1 VLLRLTASDPCLRV
15 ERDPVANET
24 VLRGTGELHLRM
36 AIERMSDQYDLKVTT
51 GVPSI
56 PYRETIGKAAKGHC
70 RYKKQTGGAGQFGEV
85 FLEIEPLPRGSGF
98 EFANQIVGGVI
109 PTQFIP
115 AVEKGV
121 RSVLNGGAIA
131 GFPMQDV
138 RVKVYDGKHHPV
150 DSKEVA
156 FVNAGRKAF
165 LDAIANAKPLILE
178 PVVNIEAMVPAD
190 NMGDIAGDL
199 SSRRGRV
206 VSTDVVSGGR
216 MMISGQ
222 APLAEMTDY
231 QSRLKSVTGG
241 EGSYNTEFA
250 NYEPAPAAIQKQL
263 MSTFEHPEED

>member
-1 VLLRLTASDPCLRV
+1 
-15 ERDPVANET
+15 
-24 VLRGTGELHLRM
+24 M

-56 PYRETIGKAAKGHC
+56 PYRETIGKTAKGHC
-70 RYKKQTGGAGQFGEV
+70 RHKKQTGGAGQFGEV

-98 EFANQIVGGVI
+98 EFANKIVGGVI
-109 PTQFIP
+109 PSQFIP

-131 GFPMQDV
+131 GFPMQDL

-206 VSTDVVSGGR
+206 VSTDVASGGR

-241 EGSYNTEFA
+241 EGSYNMEFA

>member
-1 VLLRLTASDPCLRV
+1 
-15 ERDPVANET
+15 
-24 VLRGTGELHLRM
+24 
-36 AIERMSDQYDLKVTT
+36 
-51 GVPSI
+51 
-56 PYRETIGKAAKGHC
+56 
-70 RYKKQTGGAGQFGEV
+70 
-85 FLEIEPLPRGSGF
+85 
-98 EFANQIVGGVI
+98 
-109 PTQFIP
+109 
-115 AVEKGV
+115 
-121 RSVLNGGAIA
+121 
-131 GFPMQDV
+131 MQDV

-241 EGSYNTEFA
+241 EGSYNMEFA
-250 NYEPAPAAIQKQL
+250 HYEPAPAAIQKQL